1 MALILSLLLACGST
15 SGGPLTPESAAKIA
29 DQIHTSPTTSDAIL
43 RDAGTDAPTFEAY
56 LFTVAADADLSRR
69 YLAAR
74 H

>member
-1 MALILSLLLACGST
+1 MTMLFTLFLACGSAPT
-15 SGGPLTPESAAKIA
+15 ELTPESAGAIADKIA
-29 DQIHTSPTTSDAIL
+29 ASPGTADAIL
-43 RDAGTDAPTFEAY
+43 SDAGTDAAVFEAY